1 MLHSDLALALD
12 PALIFE
18 RMGLDA
24 DAWQLQLL
32 RSASPRIALNITRQ
46 AGKSTACAAL
56 AVWMA
61 VYQSPALILL
71 LSPALRQSQELFKK
85 VMDCYR
91 ALGLTVPT
99 QAETALRLE
108 LSNGSRIIS
117 LPGKE
122 ETIRGYS
129 GVSLLIVDEASRVED
144 ELYYSV
150 LPMLA
155 VSGGRLVVP
164 STPFGKRGWW
174 HEEWV
179 NGAGWERME
188 IPATDCPR
196 ISPAFLA
203 EVRASMGDW
212 WYQQEFMCQF
222 SSTVDQVFDFEFV
235 NAAIT
240 AEVEPLFP
248 LGVPYA

>member
-1 MLHSDLALALD
+1 MALHS
-12 PALIFE
+12 
-18 RMGLDA
+18 RCH
-24 DAWQLQLL
+24 
-32 RSASPRIALNITRQ
+32 RSKGAVTLNEQR
-46 AGKSTACAAL
+46 SAL
-56 AVWMA
+56 AVTPPFRGSPTYRLKA
-61 VYQSPALILL
+61 V
-71 LSPALRQSQELFKK
+71 
-85 VMDCYR
+85 V
-91 ALGLTVPT
+91 
-99 QAETALRLE
+99 
-108 LSNGSRIIS
+108 
-117 LPGKE
+117 
-122 ETIRGYS
+122 
-129 GVSLLIVDEASRVED
+129 VE
-144 ELYYSV
+144 YSV

-155 VSGGRLVVP
+155 VSGGRLVAP

-188 IPATDCPR
+188 VPATDCPR

-212 WYQQEFMCQF
+212 WFEQEFMCQF

-248 LGVPYA
+248 LGVPYV